1 MEYIELISRD
11 TNILAKFVYIICK
24 KTISKL
30 ELEKN
35 LEDPINPSES
45 NDSKKFLIY
54 ELKVEFL
61 ILVDCLNMLEKI
73 RAFPWIEA
81 KYDLLG
87 LCDYINKKYQPDYFL
102 YNSNFIEILI
112 NLIHD
117 EVSSINSINGINLTS
132 NPFFIDH
139 YYKSISI
146 NKIHYYRFIDETIK
160 KLKKSVHINFINT
173 CLVEELI
180 FKCYRILM
188 PILLANY
195 KIIYSKSLIDNFD
208 SIYVQIVRKIKNM
221 KRTNTL
227 LYKKID

>member
-1 MEYIELISRD
+1 
-11 TNILAKFVYIICK
+11 
-24 KTISKL
+24 
-30 ELEKN
+30 
-35 LEDPINPSES
+35 
-45 NDSKKFLIY
+45 Y